1 MCVLL
6 RPLCTS
12 RRLLARRRCTELV
25 ARCLAQSCDVG
36 YYFAAGFLLTI
47 LLSKPPD
54 IFNVYAR
61 ESKIVLLEA
70 SRVDFCIR
78 IRCIVLAS
86 RFDARNFIQFFINW
100 TCRAGGWLTLMASIT
115 FLYFGDRFVI
125 YRAGTTTRT
134 RLVLSACTQS
144 FHVMAPMRALLLW
157 GAWWINSCICV
168 RMPTPIWVLLA

>member
-6 RPLCTS
+6 QPLCMS

-25 ARCLAQSCDVG
+25 ARCLAQSFDVG
-36 YYFAAGFLLTI
+36 YYFAAGFLL
-47 LLSKPPD
+47 SKPPD
-54 IFNVYAR
+54 ILNVDAR

-78 IRCIVLAS
+78 IRCVVLAS

-100 TCRAGGWLTLMASIT
+100 TCRAGGWLTLMASIP
-115 FLYFGDRFVI
+115 FLYFGARFVI
-125 YRAGTTTRT
+125 YRAGVTART
-134 RLVLSACTQS
+134 RLVLSARTQS
-144 FHVMAPMRALLLW
+144 IHVMAPMTALLLW